1 VTKVVMKRLA
11 TDNAYLHK
19 DFHGAL
25 SDGLIYLEQRYGGKA
40 VREYLRQF
48 ATAFYAPLT
57 QSIRER
63 GLAALREHLERTYAL
78 EGGDIRI
85 TGSADELLLEVA
97 SCPAVTHMR
106 EAGYA
111 VAPLFGETSKTVYE
125 TICAGTP
132 FACQWLHYDE
142 ATGRAAVRFFRRQP

>member
-1 VTKVVMKRLA
+1 MTKEVMRRLA
-11 TDNAYLHK
+11 SDNVYLHK

-25 SDGLIYLEQRYGGKA
+25 SDGLIYLEQRYGGEA

-48 ATAFYAPLT
+48 ASAFYAPLT
-57 QSIRER
+57 QAIRER
-63 GLAALREHLERTYAL
+63 GLAALQEHIERTYAL
-78 EGGDIRI
+78 EGGEVRI
-85 TGSADELLLEVA
+85 TRSDDEMWLEVV
-97 SCPAVTHMR
+97 SCPAVRHLR

-132 FACQWLHYDE
+132 FECQWLDYDE
-142 ATGRAAVRFFRRQP
+142 TTGRAALRFFRRQT